1 MEKPKLALLLFGM
14 SVNLEYRHWRIKKH
28 IDVHWRNSYEN
39 YKEFIFDFFEKK
51 GYDIDV
57 YFTTNTLNDKDK
69 IELCKAYKPV
79 KCDFIDNYPDKTIS
93 RNTKIKN
100 VAELCLSTN
109 MNYDLVLITR
119 FDLLFQKKFHE
130 SNIQF
135 DKFNLVSILERPHL
149 ICDNFYLFP
158 YKYLKDFSN
167 MVNGNQ
173 FKMFHEIKTDIENIN
188 GKDFVNYILNNY
200 TNVEHLSFY
209 KIQRKTLA
217 GS

>member
-1 MEKPKLALLLFGM
+1 MKIIKNLF
-14 SVNLEYRHWRIKKH
+14 L
-28 IDVHWRNSYEN
+28 
-39 YKEFIFDFFEKK
+39 IFLKKK

-158 YKYLKDFSN
+158 FKY
-167 MVNGNQ
+167 G
-173 FKMFHEIKTDIENIN
+173 
-188 GKDFVNYILNNY
+188 
-200 TNVEHLSFY
+200 
-209 KIQRKTLA
+209 
-217 GS
+217 